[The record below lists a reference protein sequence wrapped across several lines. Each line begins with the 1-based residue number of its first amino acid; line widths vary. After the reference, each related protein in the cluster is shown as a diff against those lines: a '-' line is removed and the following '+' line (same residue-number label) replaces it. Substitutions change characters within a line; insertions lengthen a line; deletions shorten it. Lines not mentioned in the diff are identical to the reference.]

1 MILFIPPHAAHLL
14 YNGVG
19 FLTLKGDF
27 YTCLPASHCHPHSHS
42 ERAAGARTRDESC
55 ALFNIAGITL

>member
-27 YTCLPASHCHPHSHS
+27 YTCLPLTVIRTATASEQQEH
-42 ERAAGARTRDESC
+42 ERGMKVVLCLT
-55 ALFNIAGITL
+55 